1 MASPSPASTS
11 SSSSSPSASSSPP
24 SSTSSTL
31 PYSFLPFSSS
41 APSSSL
47 YQQQLGHQGLHQLQ
61 HQQYL
66 LHQNHPLLYHHH
78 QQQQHQQQHQQQGI
92 QDASSP
98 QSPVDAD
105 GEYVTSGPSE
115 HPEFYGFTSGDL
127 PVSVS
132 MSGSDRLNHSLAN
145 PLSLLPLSPAS
156 FDDPALINTAGTRQ
170 QLLQRHPS
178 LQLQM
183 HMPPHSSELQPQD
196 MAILGQ
202 ASSALID
209 ALTPYASQTEQFL
222 QRRPP
227 QQQQQQVQ
235 QQQQQQQQS
244 QASSS
249 SSSLPTPPPQTAD
262 LDTIL
267 ATYASQPELL
277 KLIIASKTEED
288 RRWTEEAKLK
298 MMDLMMRGE
307 SRSFAT
313 GYEALLGDSTGG
325 SGSNAIAGSMMA
337 SDPFTRPPG
346 QGSGGGPSKTMA
358 MTTSSLPSPSSS
370 SDGTA
375 SDPTLLAMS
384 MPPGHISPA
393 GPSNAPNL
401 YRRSFGGSGRVFG
414 QLPDPSTLPKRS
426 VTFAGEVHGHM
437 RSQSMSSMPSTSDQY
452 SDLSLGLGS
461 YQYRSQQYQP
471 VLYPLQ
477 QMQQQLQQVQQQQQ
491 QQQQHQ
497 QQPAQQ
503 VQQVQQAP
511 IQLQQQFQGLG
522 QYPQAPPVAP
532 QNVIRRTSSLSHIS
546 QTQQQIRITEQR
558 LVAGRP
564 RNDSAS
570 SFRTVEDSDE
580 DSDDDYSEH
589 PVAGM
594 SSRPGSALS
603 MYNNVGGTGETSLTL
618 DFSDMAS
625 LSGGHVSNR
634 SSLNEPRDSP
644 LSTQGTS
651 RIISTLV
658 NMDQKRKRK
667 RREMQPVSK
676 VVDSP
681 EPHIDY
687 YVWKNNGNTVQKKT
701 GCKSVYFKCSN
712 SAAGCTVNKTV
723 TEKEGGGYLTKYRG
737 EHLEDCMKMQ
747 RAQMAQESLAYG
759 QALSHREQ

>member
-66 LHQNHPLLYHHH
+66 LHQNQPLLYH
-78 QQQQHQQQHQQQGI
+78 QQQQHQGV

-115 HPEFYGFTSGDL
+115 HPEFYGFASGDL

-132 MSGSDRLNHSLAN
+132 MSGSDRLNPSLAN

-156 FDDPALINTAGTRQ
+156 FDDPALVQTAGTRQ

-183 HMPPHSSELQPQD
+183 HMAPHSSELQPQD

-202 ASSALID
+202 GSSTLSQPLID
-209 ALTPYASQTEQFL
+209 ALTPYASQTEQLL

-227 QQQQQQVQ
+227 PQ

-288 RRWTEEAKLK
+288 RRWAEEAKLK

-313 GYEALLGDSTGG
+313 GYEALLGDNTGA

-337 SDPFTRPPG
+337 SDPFSRPPG
-346 QGSGGGPSKTMA
+346 QGSGDGPSKTMA

-384 MPPGHISPA
+384 MPPGHISPT
-393 GPSNAPNL
+393 GPSNPPNL
-401 YRRSFGGSGRVFG
+401 YRQSFGGSGRVFG
-414 QLPDPSTLPKRS
+414 QLPDPSTVRKRS

-452 SDLSLGLGS
+452 GDLSLGLGQ
-461 YQYRSQQYQP
+461 YQYRPQQYQP

-491 QQQQHQ
+491 QQQ
-497 QQPAQQ
+497 A
-503 VQQVQQAP
+503 QQVQQAP
-511 IQLQQQFQGLG
+511 IQLQQQSQGLG
-522 QYPQAPPVAP
+522 QYPQTPPVAP
-532 QNVIRRTSSLSHIS
+532 QNVIRRTNSLSHIS

-580 DSDDDYSEH
+580 DSDDDYSDH

-644 LSTQGTS
+644 SSTQGAS
-651 RIISTLV
+651 RIISTLT

-681 EPHIDY
+681 DQHNDY
-687 YVWKNNGNTVQKKT
+687 YVWKNNGNTIQKKT
-701 GCKSVYFKCSN
+701 GCKSIYFKCSN
-712 SAAGCTVNKTV
+712 SAAGCT
-723 TEKEGGGYLTKYRG
+723 
-737 EHLEDCMKMQ
+737 
-747 RAQMAQESLAYG
+747 
-759 QALSHREQ
+759 

>member
-66 LHQNHPLLYHHH
+66 LHQNQPLLYH
-78 QQQQHQQQHQQQGI
+78 QQQQQPGV

-115 HPEFYGFTSGDL
+115 HPEFYGFASGDL

-132 MSGSDRLNHSLAN
+132 MSGSDRLNSSLAN

-156 FDDPALINTAGTRQ
+156 FDDPALVHTAGTRQ

-202 ASSALID
+202 ASSTLSQPLID
-209 ALTPYASQTEQFL
+209 ALTPYASQTEQLL

-227 QQQQQQVQ
+227 QQ

-288 RRWTEEAKLK
+288 RRWAEEAKLK

-313 GYEALLGDSTGG
+313 GYEALLGDNTGG
-325 SGSNAIAGSMMA
+325 SGSNPVAGSMMA

-358 MTTSSLPSPSSS
+358 MTTASLPSPSSS

-384 MPPGHISPA
+384 MPPGHISPT
-393 GPSNAPNL
+393 GPSNPPNL
-401 YRRSFGGSGRVFG
+401 YRQSFGGSGRVFG
-414 QLPDPSTLPKRS
+414 QLPDPSTVRKRS

-452 SDLSLGLGS
+452 GDLSLGLGP

-477 QMQQQLQQVQQQQQ
+477 QMQQQLQQVQQQQAQ
-491 QQQQHQ
+491 QQ
-497 QQPAQQ
+497 AQQ
-503 VQQVQQAP
+503 VQQASV
-511 IQLQQQFQGLG
+511 QLQQQSQGLG

-580 DSDDDYSEH
+580 DSDDDYSDH

-618 DFSDMAS
+618 DFSDMTS

-644 LSTQGTS
+644 SSTQGAS
-651 RIISTLV
+651 RIISTLA

-701 GCKSVYFKCSN
+701 GCKSIYFKCSN
-712 SAAGCTVNKTV
+712 SAAGCTTV